1 MSMAENICPICE
13 RPNDPSAE
21 RCWYCQAEL
30 TPSEQPTPVNGSDW
44 LNGLRE
50 ESGQTLEPESL
61 DPTIEGESPEEV
73 PDWLARIRTREQME
87 RDAQAND
94 QAAQPEP
101 PVAEKKEELPDWLK
115 EIKAGY
121 SGKKSDSEQEEPTL
135 ESVSPFASTPVDDQ
149 KSVPASQDRGDDTDE
164 WLSRLAAWKPTDAED
179 QPIIS
184 EPGAVDSN
192 DAEPET
198 TLKPMETA
206 PKPQFDMDSLAAL
219 NQAEFR
225 PFETKRGSGWQKLN
239 ADELEAEQQDDPQP
253 EKQLSFEDLSAAEE
267 ELTLAN
273 FDINA
278 LRETIAVQQTDP
290 DFFSEKTPPQD
301 DGELEDE
308 DLADDDL
315 QDFNLPGADIRAT
328 SSPEES
334 VFSDEQPKLHVD
346 RFDPS
351 PFVPDDLPDWLA
363 TAKLGNHEKRTS
375 EPTSEDLDGSEL
387 ANEIDKANLPEWLR
401 AARAPIPDADG
412 LSGNLSPESN
422 EAGLLAGISGT
433 LQTPNFGVDIRKPV
447 GYGSTLKV
455 SERQKHSANLFANL
469 VDETFDENDV
479 KIPPITK
486 NRHIIWRLVLAVS
499 MILVILL
506 SATLFAPFIIQPA
519 LFPPEVVS
527 AYDQVD
533 TISAEKPVLLSGD
546 FEAAVAGELSWS
558 SQSLL
563 EHLMRRNLNFVVL
576 SSNPSGSTLMN
587 QLIEKAAINVE
598 GYDPSSHV
606 VTLGYLPGGA
616 TGVQLL
622 AGNPRAAMPYTYNL
636 DVAWNSDILN
646 SVNSL
651 SDFSAVIVLSD
662 KSESSRNWVEQI
674 QPGLGATP
682 LLFVVSAQAAPLLQ
696 PYYQSGQVSGYVAG
710 FYGSLAYEQMLQQT
724 SGSLSHLG
732 AFQSVMLLVVVI
744 ILVGGLVIL
753 IRPASTERKG

>member
-1 MSMAENICPICE
+1 MAENICPICE

-30 TPSEQPTPVNGSDW
+30 SPSEQPTPVNGTDW

-50 ESGQTLEPESL
+50 ESGQTLEPEITDS
-61 DPTIEGESPEEV
+61 TIENEKPEEV

-87 RDAQAND
+87 REAQASGLT
-94 QAAQPEP
+94 AQPEST
-101 PVAEKKEELPDWLK
+101 VAEKKEELPDWLK

-121 SGKKSDSEQEEPTL
+121 SGKKSDSEQEDPAS
-135 ESVSPFASTPVDDQ
+135 ESVSPFAPSTVDDQ
-149 KSVPASQDRGDDTDE
+149 ESKTASEDHGDDNDE

-179 QPIIS
+179 QSINN
-184 EPGAVDSN
+184 EPGAVDS
-192 DAEPET
+192 DAAEPET
-198 TLKPMETA
+198 PLTPMETA

-225 PFETKRGSGWQKLN
+225 PFEAKRGSGWQKLN
-239 ADELEAEQQDDPQP
+239 ADELEAEQQDDSQP

-267 ELTLAN
+267 ELKPAN

-290 DFFSEKTPPQD
+290 DFFGEKTPPED
-301 DGELEDE
+301 DEQLDEEELT
-308 DLADDDL
+308 DDDL
-315 QDFNLPGADIRAT
+315 QHFNFPGAENKA
-328 SSPEES
+328 SLSPEGS
-334 VFSDEQPKLHVD
+334 IFSEAQPEPFKDE
-346 RFDPS
+346 FDSS

-363 TAKLGNHEKRTS
+363 TARLGNHEKRGSGPRS
-375 EPTSEDLDGSEL
+375 EELDAGEL
-387 ANEIDKANLPEWLR
+387 AEGLDKANMPAWLQAVR
-401 AARAPIPDADG
+401 VPTPDADG
-412 LSGNLSPESN
+412 SDAILPGESTD
-422 EAGLLAGISGT
+422 AGLLAGISGT

-469 VDETFDENDV
+469 VDETFIENDV
-479 KIPPITK
+479 KIPKLTK

-499 MILVILL
+499 LILGILL
-506 SATLFAPFIIQPA
+506 STTLFAPYIIQPA

-533 TISAEKPVLLSGD
+533 ALSAEKPVLLTGD

-563 EHLMRRNLNFVVL
+563 EHLMRRNINLVIL
-576 SSNPSGSTLMN
+576 SSNSSGSTLMTR
-587 QLIEKAAINVE
+587 LIENAAINVE
-598 GYDPSSHV
+598 GYDLSTHV
-606 VTLGYLPGGA
+606 ITLGYLPGGA

-622 AGNPRAAMPYTYNL
+622 AGNPRAAMPYTHNL
-636 DVAWNSDILN
+636 DVAWNSNILH

-651 SDFSAVIVLSD
+651 NDFGAVVVLSD

-674 QPGLGATP
+674 RPGLGTTP
-682 LLFVVSAQAAPLLQ
+682 LIFVVSAQAAPLLQ
-696 PYYQSGQVSGYVAG
+696 PYYQSGQVSGYIAG
-710 FYGSLAYEQMLQQT
+710 FYGSLAYEQLLQQT
-724 SGSLSHLG
+724 SGSLAHLG
-732 AFQSVMLLVVVI
+732 AFQSAMLLVVII
-744 ILVGGLVIL
+744 ILVGGLVAL
-753 IRPASTERKG
+753 IHPTSTERKG